1 MGAIRKATVAA
12 EECTDKHALIRYKV
26 IAGYGP
32 HNTTSSHDAHD
43 LYIVVHY
50 TCYIIGDGCLQE
62 STSHESYAC
71 AGHLG
76 LRRLI
81 AF

>member
-1 MGAIRKATVAA
+1 MGAIQKSTAA
-12 EECTDKHALIRYKV
+12 EECTDEPALIRYKV
-26 IAGYGP
+26 IVGYGP
-32 HNTTSSHDAHD
+32 HNTTGSHDAHD

-50 TCYIIGDGCLQE
+50 TCYIIGYGCLQE

-71 AGHLG
+71 AGHLSSG
-76 LRRLI
+76 RLI